1 MLYKFLVFK
10 TCHVFLINLYKES
23 YCMDG
28 IIWSMV
34 ECFTRSP
41 ILVACINW
49 YLENLGYKV
58 SDVMN
63 EILNVC
69 MIVLI
74 TIINIWI
81 PLRFYQLLNNLY
93 DLQVLFLF
101 SS

>member
-1 MLYKFLVFK
+1 
-10 TCHVFLINLYKES
+10 
-23 YCMDG
+23 
-28 IIWSMV
+28 
-34 ECFTRSP
+34 
-41 ILVACINW
+41 
-49 YLENLGYKV
+49 
-58 SDVMN
+58 MN